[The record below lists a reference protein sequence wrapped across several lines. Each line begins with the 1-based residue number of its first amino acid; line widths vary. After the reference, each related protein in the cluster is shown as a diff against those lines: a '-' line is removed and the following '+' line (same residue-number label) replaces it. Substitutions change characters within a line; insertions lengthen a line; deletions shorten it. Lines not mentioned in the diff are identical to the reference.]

1 MWKNLKMNM
10 KISAVIVTY
19 NRKEMLLQCV
29 KTLLNQTIQPDCIYI
44 MDNHSTDGTYK
55 CLKEAGVLLEA
66 SQSVQVD
73 KNSKIQYQEKENND
87 KKCEIYYQYLE
98 NNLGGAGG
106 FSRGISMAY
115 RDGADAVW
123 IMDDDV
129 LPEKNCLESLLEG
142 REKIRGKV
150 SFLASAVRGA
160 HGEAMNVPKL
170 DKRQFLQYTDWYEY
184 LEYGIV
190 NIKKATFVSLLIS
203 REAIKACGVPWEPFF
218 IWGDD
223 SEYTQRLIRDYGPAY
238 MVGSSKVLH
247 LRGSREELS
256 IVKEENKARIPLYY
270 YYYRNNFIGFWEYES
285 FLYRFLCFGKFWL
298 DFFKVI
304 LVSRYKMLKL
314 MTMMKAMVSF
324 ITGSYGKKAFQNRS
338 YMKE

>member
-1 MWKNLKMNM
+1 MWKILRKNM

-29 KTLLNQTIQPDCIYI
+29 KALCDQTVQPDDVYI
-44 MDNHSTDGTYK
+44 IDNHSTDGTREY
-55 CLKEAGVLLEA
+55 LVEAGVLSENPTQEQLDRKCA
-66 SQSVQVD
+66 
-73 KNSKIQYQEKENND
+73 IHYQLLAD
-87 KKCEIYYQYLE
+87 
-98 NNLGGAGG
+98 NLGGAGG
-106 FSRGISMAY
+106 FAKGISLAY
-115 RDGADAVW
+115 QNGADAVW

-129 LPEKNCLESLLEG
+129 LPEKDCLEAILEG
-142 REKIRGKV
+142 KEKIRGKV

-160 HGEAMNVPKL
+160 QGEAMNVPKL

-190 NIKKATFVSLLIS
+190 NIKKATFVSLLIC
-203 REAIKACGVPWEPFF
+203 REAIERCGVPWEPFF

-238 MVGSSKVLH
+238 MVGTSKVVH

-256 IVKEENKARIPLYY
+256 IVKEENKNRIPLYY

-285 FLYRFLCFGKFWL
+285 FLYQFLCFGKFGL
-298 DFFKVI
+298 DFIKVI
-304 LVSRYKMLKL
+304 LLSRYKMIKL
-314 MTMMKAMVSF
+314 WTMIRAMISF
-324 ITGSYGKKAFQNRS
+324 VTGSYGKKAFRNRS
-338 YMKE
+338 RMEVNE